1 MFLSDGGLFSLIPTL
16 LFILIILLSI
26 IFGILRGFRKSVI
39 LGIQALVAFVACLIA
54 YFVIV
59 NNAQTDTNIVNIAN
73 AFLGDGGLQNTLGVS
88 TNNSS
93 LTDIIMELILNNTNM
108 GNGMALV
115 LEENGA
121 YLMAIT
127 NLVYHIV
134 FFVLLWIVYLL
145 LVFIFYIIYLI
156 FYPERRH
163 SRKVNKK
170 YQETDPDKKYK
181 KHRIFGGAIGA
192 LRGIVAGFMVMSVIG
207 AIFYV
212 VGGTGEGEYKEYD
225 WGDDTYNTTYSIYS
239 QTGSY
244 GNSGIFKVLN
254 TIKDQDNVPFY
265 LFMANNLLSGN
276 SYEGELKSNLV
287 LSKDLGAVT
296 VFARSSFDLILK
308 YGKEDI
314 ISAIKESGNSEE
326 GSNKLL
332 QVIGNVYSNIEFQNE
347 FNKLI
352 DDFNTN
358 TFFID
363 MTFSVL
369 DSFVNHMNEMTLTE
383 SLPKDTVELL
393 NVLFNKNYISPY
405 IPDDQANFEAN
416 GEVATIKPNML
427 LQKEDVKVAF
437 KITFNVLS
445 NESTNDQVLDT
456 VNLATTVMDDIDELS
471 LLNSK
476 NKDNFNPVFERLY
489 IYLSNYYLSEDP
501 KEEDNK
507 QELLSTSYLLEDTN
521 SESLDW
527 VNEINS
533 LLKSVNSGLKL
544 FSSVYELN
552 STEDVTIQIVNSIYN
567 IFDVNNEKYEY
578 NHGLFNDVVDGLS
591 TSMLL
596 GKVLET
602 NFITKSMVGFLEQM
616 TQGTDLYIP
625 DNIKYANTSTE
636 KGEIYNLFK
645 GIEAL
650 FSNTDTKTVITDL
663 VNGNSLTNDDFSKLC
678 NSFLDD
684 DEKVLNYLL
693 SSKLVSSTVSGLL
706 LSINIEDI
714 QIIYPNTC
722 KEMVDSKYV
731 NLILKEEIKELIR
744 MVPDLLTSLE
754 SSDQTKGI
762 INFVVDNKDNVS
774 QSDILCAT
782 VANYLSNSLPSE
794 LSSII
799 VVPNELKEAATKEEL
814 TKFEATNPWRSEIKR
829 LLDVFEVLEL
839 NDPNLD
845 FSNSENLTN
854 QIIGNI
860 LELNDPLTQDLLNKY
875 QNENYQT
882 KLDLCYGSPIILA
895 TLTKQI
901 DNNINEEFIDDLSK
915 EKAKDNG
922 NYKKI
927 ELRTLIDS
935 LNELEITDFSNI
947 NVDDIV
953 NKVLNLNDTAI
964 TDPKVSKLDVCYESI
979 IIKSVIAKQ
988 LDKNLT
994 EDLVDDSTKLSVKD
1008 SNGYYNKEE
1017 VSLLLDSLNEFEIS
1031 SLENIDINEITNKV
1045 LNLNDTAITDP
1056 KVSKLDVCYS
1066 SIIIESIIN
1075 KQLDD
1080 NLGTDIIDTDKRD
1093 SVKVINKYPKSEISS
1108 MLYALKELG
1117 ISDITA
1123 IDITT
1128 IQNEVLNLND
1138 PSIKSPESLTKLNVC
1153 YESKLIDIIVTKQL
1167 DDNLGA
1173 DIIDT
1178 DKRNSVKVNEQYT
1191 EEEVSAI
1198 LYALKELGISDI
1210 TAIDITAIQN
1220 EVLNLNKPSIKSP
1233 ESLTKLNVCY
1243 ESKLIDIIV
1252 TKQLDD
1258 NLGADIID
1266 TDKRNS
1272 VKVNEQYTETE
1283 VSAILYALKELGI
1296 SDITAIDITTIQ
1308 NEVLNLN
1315 KPSIKSPESL
1325 TKLNVCYESKLI
1337 DIIVTKQLDDNLGAD
1352 IIDTDKRNSVK
1363 VNEQYTEEEV
1373 SAMLY
1378 ALKEFEIT
1386 NITSVEKNTI
1396 TNKVPKLNNPSIK
1409 NSKITKLDVCYESEL
1424 FVYIVVK
1431 QMDDS
1436 LDSNLIETSKRDSVK
1451 VDEKYTKEE
1460 MAALVSSLNELEIT
1474 DLNNFDKSSIETSI
1488 VDLNKTSTIDPSK
1501 TKLELI
1507 YESMLSRYAITK
1519 QIDTNF
1525 DEELLKPNERETV
1538 KECHSFDYYIEPE
1551 VAALIDSLNE
1561 LGISDVTSIDKN
1573 YVKNKITILNENA
1586 DTNNEITKLD
1596 VLYGSMIVSFVIANQ
1611 ITPSL
1616 NSNNVHE
1623 NVINYSKE
1631 EVKTEYYYKKIEI
1644 KKLIDGINAIGISTI
1659 DEVSGIGFN
1668 SGSNVLT
1675 NLNDNVKLTTFYQ
1688 SYILV
1693 DILTS
1698 KLDNIVDTN
1707 NFLIYNSEAKYYNN
1721 TLTLSFYKQLEVKT
1735 LIDFINEKL
1744 GGTEFSNVD
1753 SSSITIDG
1761 AFKNYTANSKILAAT
1776 MTKQIIDNPSIE
1788 VPSYTILDGEY
1799 NEGDYIIQNEMDNL
1813 IDGLITLFGTGTI
1826 DGIDLDISLDSS
1838 KINAIY
1844 NSNILNA
1851 TISKQLASNA
1861 EIVIPSRVLKEATTI
1876 NEITNNEVKAFLTSV
1891 TSGLGIKGPINSIN
1905 SSDVKLP
1912 SGDLDEFVESDI
1924 MRATV
1929 TKNVKAI
1936 GDDPLPLF
1944 VENSTGYCEKT
1955 YAVDETNILVLSK
1968 AEVKALI
1975 NAIKVLNTSD
1985 AYEINLSIS
1994 TLSGLDEASLNTL
2007 LESNIIRIYVTTILK
2022 KSGITLETTDVY
2034 AYELGST
2041 LDETVKVEI
2050 ADKTAIKSALAI

>member
-16 LFILIILLSI
+16 LFILIILFSI

-115 LEENGA
+115 LKENGA

-127 NLVYHIV
+127 NLVYHII

-192 LRGIVAGFMVMSVIG
+192 LRGIVAGFMIMSVIG
-207 AIFYV
+207 SIFYV

-225 WGDDTYNTTYSIYS
+225 WGDETYNTTYSIYS

-244 GNSGIFKVLN
+244 GNSGVFKVLN
-254 TIKDQDNVPFY
+254 TIKDQDNIPFY
-265 LFMANNLLSGN
+265 LFMANNFLSGN

-314 ISAIKESGNSEE
+314 ITAIKESGNSEE

-358 TFFID
+358 TFFVD
-363 MTFSVL
+363 MTFSLL

-383 SLPKDTVELL
+383 SLPSDTVELL

-476 NKDNFNPVFERLY
+476 NKDSFNPVFERLY
-489 IYLSNYYLSEDP
+489 THLSNYYLSKDS

-521 SESLDW
+521 SESIDW
-527 VNEINS
+527 VEEIKS
-533 LLKSVNSGLKL
+533 LLKIVNSGLKL
-544 FSSVYELN
+544 FSSVYEN
-552 STEDVTIQIVNSIYN
+552 TDSSDNVTSQIVNSIYS
-567 IFDVNNEKYEY
+567 IFDIDNEKYEY

-591 TSMLL
+591 SSALL

-602 NFITKSMVGFLEQM
+602 NFITKSMIGFLEQM
-616 TQGTDLYIP
+616 TQGIDLYIP
-625 DNIKYANTSTE
+625 DNLEYSNTSTE

-650 FSNTDTKTVITDL
+650 FSNTNTKTVMTNL
-663 VNGNSLTNDDFSKLC
+663 VNGNSLTNDDLSKLC

-722 KEMVDSKYV
+722 KEIVDNEYV
-731 NLILKEEIKELIR
+731 NLIQKEEIKELIR
-744 MVPDLLTSLE
+744 MVPDLLKSLE

-762 INFVVDNKDNVS
+762 INFVVDNKENVS

-782 VANYLSNSLPSE
+782 VANYLSNNLPSE

-799 VVPNELKEAATKEEL
+799 EVPDELKNAATKEEL
-814 TKFEATNPWRSEIKR
+814 TKFEANNPWRSEIKR

-845 FSNSENLTN
+845 FSNSDNLTN

-860 LELNDPLTQDLLNKY
+860 LDLNEPLSEELLKEY

-895 TLTKQI
+895 TLTNQI
-901 DNNINEEFIDDLSK
+901 DTSISEDLIDDLSK
-915 EKAKDNG
+915 EKAKENG
-922 NYKKI
+922 KYKKE
-927 ELRTLIDS
+927 ELKTLINS

-947 NVDDIV
+947 KVDDIV
-953 NKVLNLNDTAI
+953 NKVLSLNDTAI
-964 TDPKVSKLDVCYESI
+964 TNPKVSKLDVCYESI

-988 LDKNLT
+988 LDENLT

-1008 SNGYYNKEE
+1008 SNGYYSKEE
-1017 VSLLLDSLNEFEIS
+1017 VSLLLASLNEFEIS
-1031 SLENIDINEITNKV
+1031 SLKNIDINEITNKV
-1045 LNLNDTAITDP
+1045 LNLNDKAITNP
-1056 KVSKLDVCYS
+1056 AVSKLDVCYES
-1066 SIIIESIIN
+1066 TIIKSIIN

-1080 NLGTDIIDTDKRD
+1080 NLGNDIIDTDKRD
-1093 SVKVINKYPKSEISS
+1093 SVKDINNKYPKSEISS

-1117 ISDITA
+1117 ITDITD
-1123 IDITT
+1123 IDIAT
-1128 IQNEVLNLND
+1128 IQSEILNLND
-1138 PSIKSPESLTKLNVC
+1138 K
-1153 YESKLIDIIVTKQL
+1153 
-1167 DDNLGA
+1167 A
-1173 DIIDT
+1173 
-1178 DKRNSVKVNEQYT
+1178 
-1191 EEEVSAI
+1191 
-1198 LYALKELGISDI
+1198 
-1210 TAIDITAIQN
+1210 
-1220 EVLNLNKPSIKSP
+1220 
-1233 ESLTKLNVCY
+1233 
-1243 ESKLIDIIV
+1243 
-1252 TKQLDD
+1252 
-1258 NLGADIID
+1258 
-1266 TDKRNS
+1266 
-1272 VKVNEQYTETE
+1272 
-1283 VSAILYALKELGI
+1283 
-1296 SDITAIDITTIQ
+1296 
-1308 NEVLNLN
+1308 
-1315 KPSIKSPESL
+1315 
-1325 TKLNVCYESKLI
+1325 
-1337 DIIVTKQLDDNLGAD
+1337 
-1352 IIDTDKRNSVK
+1352 
-1363 VNEQYTEEEV
+1363 
-1373 SAMLY
+1373 
-1378 ALKEFEIT
+1378 IT
-1386 NITSVEKNTI
+1386 NPAVS
-1396 TNKVPKLNNPSIK
+1396 
-1409 NSKITKLDVCYESEL
+1409 KLDVCYESTIIKS
-1424 FVYIVVK
+1424 VIAK
-1431 QMDDS
+1431 Q
-1436 LDSNLIETSKRDSVK
+1436 LDT
-1451 VDEKYTKEE
+1451 
-1460 MAALVSSLNELEIT
+1460 SLN
-1474 DLNNFDKSSIETSI
+1474 
-1488 VDLNKTSTIDPSK
+1488 
-1501 TKLELI
+1501 
-1507 YESMLSRYAITK
+1507 
-1519 QIDTNF
+1519 
-1525 DEELLKPNERETV
+1525 
-1538 KECHSFDYYIEPE
+1538 
-1551 VAALIDSLNE
+1551 
-1561 LGISDVTSIDKN
+1561 KN
-1573 YVKNKITILNENA
+1573 
-1586 DTNNEITKLD
+1586 D
-1596 VLYGSMIVSFVIANQ
+1596 
-1611 ITPSL
+1611 
-1616 NSNNVHE
+1616 VHE

-1631 EVKTEYYYKKIEI
+1631 EYYYKEIEI

-1659 DEVSGIGFN
+1659 DEINGIDFN

-1675 NLNDNVKLTTFYQ
+1675 NLSDNVRLTTFYQ

-1693 DILTS
+1693 DILTNE
-1698 KLDNIVDTN
+1698 LDNIVNTN
-1707 NFLIYNSEAKYYNN
+1707 DLLIYNSEAKELKSELG
-1721 TLTLSFYKQLEVKT
+1721 TLEFYKQLEVKT

-1744 GGTEFSNVD
+1744 GGAEFSNVD
-1753 SSSITIDG
+1753 SSSITIDS

-1776 MTKQIIDNPSIE
+1776 MTNQIHANDTIVLPN
-1788 VPSYTILDGEY
+1788 YTISDGEY

-1813 IDGLITLFGTGTI
+1813 IDGLNTLFGTGTI
-1826 DGIDLDISLDSS
+1826 DSINLNISLDSS
-1838 KINAIY
+1838 KIDAIY

-1851 TISKQLASNA
+1851 TISKQLASN
-1861 EIVIPSRVLKEATTI
+1861 ENIIIPSRVLKEKTTI
-1876 NEITNNEVKAFLTSV
+1876 NEITNNEVKAFLKSV
-1891 TSGLGIKGPINSIN
+1891 TSGLGISGLINDIKSEDIT
-1905 SSDVKLP
+1905 LP
-1912 SGDLDEFVESDI
+1912 NGDLDLFVESDI

-1929 TKNVKAI
+1929 TKNVKAT
-1936 GDDPLPLF
+1936 GTDSLY
-1944 VENSTGYCEKT
+1944 VQKNSDYCENLVSIDKT
-1955 YAVDETNILVLSK
+1955 TNILVLSK
-1968 AEVKALI
+1968 EEVKALI
-1975 NAIKVLNTSD
+1975 NSIKIINGSNSK
-1985 AYEINLSIS
+1985 YEISFDILF
-1994 TLSGLDEASLNTL
+1994 LSGKSDEDLNTL
-2007 LESNIIRIYVTTILK
+2007 LESNIIRIYVTTILVNAHI
-2022 KSGITLETTDVY
+2022 SLETTIIK
-2034 AYELGST
+2034 AYKLGST
-2041 LDETVKVEI
+2041 LEENVEI
-2050 ADKTAIKSALAI
+2050 ADKKVIILALK

>member
-1191 EEEVSAI
+1191 EEEVSA
-1198 LYALKELGISDI
+1198 
-1210 TAIDITAIQN
+1210 
-1220 EVLNLNKPSIKSP
+1220 
-1233 ESLTKLNVCY
+1233 
-1243 ESKLIDIIV
+1243 
-1252 TKQLDD
+1252 
-1258 NLGADIID
+1258 
-1266 TDKRNS
+1266 
-1272 VKVNEQYTETE
+1272 
-1283 VSAILYALKELGI
+1283 
-1296 SDITAIDITTIQ
+1296 
-1308 NEVLNLN
+1308 
-1315 KPSIKSPESL
+1315 
-1325 TKLNVCYESKLI
+1325 
-1337 DIIVTKQLDDNLGAD
+1337 
-1352 IIDTDKRNSVK
+1352 
-1363 VNEQYTEEEV
+1363 
-1373 SAMLY
+1373 MLY

>member
-73 AFLGDGGLQNTLGVS
+73 VFLGDGGLQNTLGVS

-145 LVFIFYIIYLI
+145 LVFIFYIIYFI

-265 LFMANNLLSGN
+265 LFMANNFLSGN

-296 VFARSSFDLILK
+296 VFTRSSFDLILK

-393 NVLFNKNYISPY
+393 NVLFNNNYISPY

-437 KITFNVLS
+437 KITFNVLR

-489 IYLSNYYLSEDP
+489 TYLSNYYLSEEP

-578 NHGLFNDVVDGLS
+578 NHGLINDVVDGLS
-591 TSMLL
+591 TSILL

-731 NLILKEEIKELIR
+731 NLIQKEEIKELIR

-754 SSDQTKGI
+754 SSDPTKGI

-964 TDPKVSKLDVCYESI
+964 TNPEVSKLDVCYESI

-1045 LNLNDTAITDP
+1045 LNLNNTAITNS

-1093 SVKVINKYPKSEISS
+1093 SVKVSNKYPKSEISS

-1123 IDITT
+1123 IDITA
-1128 IQNEVLNLND
+1128 IQNKVLNLND

-1167 DDNLGA
+1167 DDNLGD

-1178 DKRNSVKVNEQYT
+1178 DKRNSVKVNEQYA

-1198 LYALKELGISDI
+1198 
-1210 TAIDITAIQN
+1210 
-1220 EVLNLNKPSIKSP
+1220 
-1233 ESLTKLNVCY
+1233 
-1243 ESKLIDIIV
+1243 
-1252 TKQLDD
+1252 
-1258 NLGADIID
+1258 
-1266 TDKRNS
+1266 
-1272 VKVNEQYTETE
+1272 
-1283 VSAILYALKELGI
+1283 
-1296 SDITAIDITTIQ
+1296 
-1308 NEVLNLN
+1308 
-1315 KPSIKSPESL
+1315 
-1325 TKLNVCYESKLI
+1325 
-1337 DIIVTKQLDDNLGAD
+1337 
-1352 IIDTDKRNSVK
+1352 
-1363 VNEQYTEEEV
+1363 
-1373 SAMLY
+1373 LY

-1409 NSKITKLDVCYESEL
+1409 NSEITKLDVCYESEL

-1538 KECHSFDYYIEPE
+1538 KECHGFDYYIEPE

-1573 YVKNKITILNENA
+1573 DIKNKITILNENA

-1631 EVKTEYYYKKIEI
+1631 EVTETEYYYKKIEI

-1675 NLNDNVKLTTFYQ
+1675 NLNDNDKLTTFYQ

-1707 NFLIYNSEAKYYNN
+1707 NFLIYNPEAKYYNN

-1744 GGTEFSNVD
+1744 CCTEFSNVD
-1753 SSSITIDG
+1753 SSSITIDS

-1838 KINAIY
+1838 KIDAIY

-1851 TISKQLASNA
+1851 TISKQLASNV

-1891 TSGLGIKGPINSIN
+1891 TSGLGISGTINDIS

-1912 SGDLDEFVESDI
+1912 SGDLDLFVESDI

-1929 TKNVKAI
+1929 TKNVKAT
-1936 GDDPLPLF
+1936 GDDPLF
-1944 VENSTGYCEKT
+1944 VENSTEYCEKT
-1955 YAVDETNILVLSK
+1955 NAVDETNILVLSK

-1994 TLSGLDEASLNTL
+1994 TLSGLNEASLNTL
-2007 LESNIIRIYVTTILK
+2007 LESNIIRIYVTTILVNAHI
-2022 KSGITLETTDVY
+2022 SLETTNVD

-2041 LDETVKVEI
+2041 LDETANVQI

>member
-73 AFLGDGGLQNTLGVS
+73 VFLGDGGLQNTLGVS

-145 LVFIFYIIYLI
+145 LVFIFYIIYFI

-265 LFMANNLLSGN
+265 LFMANNFLSGN

-296 VFARSSFDLILK
+296 VFTRSSFDLILK

-369 DSFVNHMNEMTLTE
+369 DSFVNLMNEMTLTE

-437 KITFNVLS
+437 KITFNVLR

-489 IYLSNYYLSEDP
+489 TYLSNYYLSEDT

-591 TSMLL
+591 TSILL

-731 NLILKEEIKELIR
+731 NLIQKEEIKELIR

-754 SSDQTKGI
+754 SSDPTKGI

-875 QNENYQT
+875 QYENYQT

-964 TDPKVSKLDVCYESI
+964 TNPEVSKLDVCYESI

-988 LDKNLT
+988 LDT
-994 EDLVDDSTKLSVKD
+994 
-1008 SNGYYNKEE
+1008 
-1017 VSLLLDSLNEFEIS
+1017 SLN
-1031 SLENIDINEITNKV
+1031 K
-1045 LNLNDTAITDP
+1045 ND
-1056 KVSKLDVCYS
+1056 
-1066 SIIIESIIN
+1066 
-1075 KQLDD
+1075 
-1080 NLGTDIIDTDKRD
+1080 
-1093 SVKVINKYPKSEISS
+1093 
-1108 MLYALKELG
+1108 
-1117 ISDITA
+1117 
-1123 IDITT
+1123 
-1128 IQNEVLNLND
+1128 
-1138 PSIKSPESLTKLNVC
+1138 
-1153 YESKLIDIIVTKQL
+1153 
-1167 DDNLGA
+1167 
-1173 DIIDT
+1173 
-1178 DKRNSVKVNEQYT
+1178 
-1191 EEEVSAI
+1191 
-1198 LYALKELGISDI
+1198 
-1210 TAIDITAIQN
+1210 
-1220 EVLNLNKPSIKSP
+1220 
-1233 ESLTKLNVCY
+1233 
-1243 ESKLIDIIV
+1243 
-1252 TKQLDD
+1252 
-1258 NLGADIID
+1258 
-1266 TDKRNS
+1266 
-1272 VKVNEQYTETE
+1272 
-1283 VSAILYALKELGI
+1283 
-1296 SDITAIDITTIQ
+1296 
-1308 NEVLNLN
+1308 
-1315 KPSIKSPESL
+1315 
-1325 TKLNVCYESKLI
+1325 
-1337 DIIVTKQLDDNLGAD
+1337 
-1352 IIDTDKRNSVK
+1352 
-1363 VNEQYTEEEV
+1363 
-1373 SAMLY
+1373 
-1378 ALKEFEIT
+1378 
-1386 NITSVEKNTI
+1386 
-1396 TNKVPKLNNPSIK
+1396 
-1409 NSKITKLDVCYESEL
+1409 
-1424 FVYIVVK
+1424 
-1431 QMDDS
+1431 
-1436 LDSNLIETSKRDSVK
+1436 
-1451 VDEKYTKEE
+1451 
-1460 MAALVSSLNELEIT
+1460 
-1474 DLNNFDKSSIETSI
+1474 
-1488 VDLNKTSTIDPSK
+1488 
-1501 TKLELI
+1501 
-1507 YESMLSRYAITK
+1507 
-1519 QIDTNF
+1519 
-1525 DEELLKPNERETV
+1525 
-1538 KECHSFDYYIEPE
+1538 
-1551 VAALIDSLNE
+1551 
-1561 LGISDVTSIDKN
+1561 
-1573 YVKNKITILNENA
+1573 
-1586 DTNNEITKLD
+1586 
-1596 VLYGSMIVSFVIANQ
+1596 
-1611 ITPSL
+1611 
-1616 NSNNVHE
+1616 VHE

-1631 EVKTEYYYKKIEI
+1631 KVTETEYYYKKIEI
-1644 KKLIDGINAIGISTI
+1644 KKLIDGINSIGISTI
-1659 DEVSGIGFN
+1659 DGISNISFN

-1675 NLNDNVKLTTFYQ
+1675 YLSKNDNLSTFYQ

-1693 DILTS
+1693 DILTN
-1698 KLDNIVDTN
+1698 KLDNIVNTN
-1707 NFLIYNSEAKYYNN
+1707 DLLIYNSEAKELKSELG
-1721 TLTLSFYKQLEVKT
+1721 TLDFYKQLEVQT
-1735 LIDFINEKL
+1735 LIEFINEKL
-1744 GGTEFSNVD
+1744 DGAEFSSVD
-1753 SSSITIDG
+1753 PSSITIDS
-1761 AFKNYTANSKILAAT
+1761 AFKNYTAKSKILAAT
-1776 MTKQIIDNPSIE
+1776 MTKQIIYNKSNSIV
-1788 VPSYTILDGEY
+1788 VPNYTISDGEY

-1826 DGIDLDISLDSS
+1826 DSINLEISLDSS
-1838 KINAIY
+1838 KIDAIY

-1851 TISKQLASNA
+1851 SISKQLASNV

-1891 TSGLGIKGPINSIN
+1891 TSGLEISDPINSIN
-1905 SSDVKLP
+1905 SSVVKLP

-1929 TKNVKAI
+1929 TKNVKAT
-1936 GDDPLPLF
+1936 GDDPLF
-1944 VENSTGYCEKT
+1944 VENITEYCEKIE
-1955 YAVDETNILVLSK
+1955 AVDESNVDESNILVLSK

-1994 TLSGLDEASLNTL
+1994 TLSGLNEASLNTL
-2007 LESNIIRIYVTTILK
+2007 LESNIIRIYVTTILVNAH
-2022 KSGITLETTDVY
+2022 ITLETTNVD

-2041 LDETVKVEI
+2041 LDETANVQI